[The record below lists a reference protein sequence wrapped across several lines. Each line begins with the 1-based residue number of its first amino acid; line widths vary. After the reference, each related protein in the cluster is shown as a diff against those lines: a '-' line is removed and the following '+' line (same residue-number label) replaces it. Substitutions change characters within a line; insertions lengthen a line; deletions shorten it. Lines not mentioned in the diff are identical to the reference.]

1 MQLAKQNFLQITFS
15 EQVLSSNFAKI
26 ELEFRNMKKQIQSLR
41 ESYQSNINSM
51 NDMDQLDFA
60 QYASNWN
67 EQD

>member
-1 MQLAKQNFLQITFS
+1 
-15 EQVLSSNFAKI
+15 
-26 ELEFRNMKKQIQSLR
+26 MKKQIQSLR

>member
-1 MQLAKQNFLQITFS
+1 MQLAKQNFLKITFS